1 MLICVVRST
10 TFESTVRSLLPD
22 ANVVTSD
29 DTENFYKNF
38 INRDAYSCNVLA
50 GDLFETANATLRAA
64 GLEGD
69 YEVVPEVFSKEPL
82 SIVTR
87 QDDSPWSDFVNWIV
101 LALLRA
107 ETSSSFP
114 PPFVFGEQ
122 YSNMFKD
129 AIKEVGNYGD
139 LYAKHLEDIV
149 PRSAVNKLVNES
161 NPSGLLYAMP
171 FGDLTP
177 IGSDPAINSTLSKI
191 RERGYLECG
200 VSKRAIFAL
209 HNATTDIWSGFD
221 VDFCRA
227 LSAAIFEG
235 SANMVKFTDL
245 SASERFRALNE
256 GTVDVLSRITT
267 ITMPRDVFEQSAGS
281 GFTFSQP
288 NFYDGVRFGGIP
300 PYVPSLTYVRFVYWL
315 LRAQLTMFRF
325 VPSDTQIVPYIGAIL
340 IVRTLKFA
348 YKTERPR
355 TSELWNSFCQSPSSS
370 SNLVKNRHSV

>member
-10 TFESTVRSLLPD
+10 TFESIVRSLLLGVPD
-22 ANVVTSD
+22 ANSVTSD

-38 INRDAYSCNVLA
+38 INRDVYSCNVLA

-69 YEVVPEVFSKEPL
+69 YEVFPQVFSKEPL
-82 SIVTR
+82 AIVTR
-87 QDDSPWSDFVNWIV
+87 QDDSTWSDFVNWIV

-107 ETSSSFP
+107 ETSSSFQ

-149 PRSAVNKLVNES
+149 PRTAVNELVNES
-161 NPSGLLYAMP
+161 DPSGLLYAMP
-171 FGDLTP
+171 FGDLST
-177 IGSDPAINSTLSKI
+177 IGSAPAINSTLYKI
-191 RERGYLECG
+191 RDRGYLECG

-209 HNATTDIWSGFD
+209 QNATTDVWSGFD

-227 LSAAIFEG
+227 LSAAIFDG
-235 SANMVKFTDL
+235 SPNMVEFTDL
-245 SASERFRALNE
+245 SARERFRALNE
-256 GTVDVLSRITT
+256 GAVDVLSRITT
-267 ITMPRDVFEQSAGS
+267 ITMPRDVYEQSSGS

-300 PYVPSLTYVRFVYWL
+300 PYVNFSSTFASFCLFCIRNS
-315 LRAQLTMFRF
+315 QLTMLRF
-325 VPSDTQIVPYIGAIL
+325 VPSDTQIVPYIGARL
-340 IVRTLKFA
+340 LVPMLKFA
-348 YKTERPR
+348 FKMERQLSR
-355 TSELWNSFCQSPSSS
+355 EL
-370 SNLVKNRHSV
+370 